1 MTNPDQIA
9 IYTTEDGKAHV
20 RLQIKNGTAWLT
32 QKQMAEL
39 FDVGVASISKHL
51 KSIYEADELSREETV
66 SKMENVAIEQGRP
79 VKRRLEHYNLDAI
92 LAVGYRV
99 RGPRGSQ
106 FRKWATEVLRG
117 YLTTGFAIDTQ
128 KLKNDGA
135 DTHFDELLETI
146 REIRASE
153 RQFFRK
159 ICDVVAKTSADYE
172 ETKTF
177 ETVRNYFANL
187 QNLIHYAVHRSTAA
201 ELIHTR
207 ADRMKPHAGL
217 TGWKGER
224 PHLTDMYTAKNY
236 LNDEELRTM
245 NRLVSMYLDYAEDQ
259 AERGKTMLLK
269 DWQDKTRTWLEF
281 NEREVLQG
289 LGKRNMTQAKSK
301 AKAEWDAYQLRLD
314 NEVNTVDMKSLES
327 EVKALRR
334 GEDPID

>member
-20 RLQIKNGTAWLT
+20 RLQLKEGSAWLN

-39 FDVGVASISKHL
+39 FDVGVSAISKHL
-51 KSIYEADELSREETV
+51 KTIYADGELTREATI
-66 SKMENVAIEQGRP
+66 SKLENVALEQGRT
-79 VKRRLEHYNLDAI
+79 VRRRIEHYNLDTI

-99 RGPRGSQ
+99 RGPRGAQ
-106 FRKWATEVLRG
+106 FRKWATEILRA
-117 YLTTGFAIDTQ
+117 YLEKGFTVDTQ
-128 KLKNDGA
+128 QLKNAGA

-172 ETKTF
+172 EIKTF

-201 ELIHTR
+201 ELIFTR
-207 ADRMKPHAGL
+207 ADRTKPHAGL

-224 PHLTDMYTAKNY
+224 PHLADMYTAKNY
-236 LNDEELRTM
+236 LNDDELRIM

-259 AERGKTMLLK
+259 AEMGKTMLLK
-269 DWQDKTRTWLEF
+269 DWQDKTRSWLEF

-289 LGKRNMTQAKSK
+289 LGKRNMSQAKVK
-301 AKAEWDAYQLRLD
+301 AKTEWDAYQRALD
-314 NEVNTVDMKSLES
+314 NEVNTVDMKALEA
-327 EVKALRR
+327 EVKALKR